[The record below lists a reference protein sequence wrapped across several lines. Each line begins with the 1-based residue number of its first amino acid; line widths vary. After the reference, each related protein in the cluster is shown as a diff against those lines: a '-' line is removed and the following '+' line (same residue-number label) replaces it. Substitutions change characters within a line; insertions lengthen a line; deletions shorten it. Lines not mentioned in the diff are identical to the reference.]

1 MLIGR
6 TTITDTGIRIF
17 DVDGSSI
24 DLTAE
29 DALDLATWIRNMP
42 HYMALLDILR
52 RKQVREKLAQQD
64 LRDQADAMLSQ
75 RKKAD
80 SDTPAHP
87 DAQSY
92 LESED
97 R

>member
-6 TTITDTGIRIF
+6 TIITDTGIRIF

-24 DLTAE
+24 DITAE
-29 DALDLATWIRNMP
+29 YALDLATWIRNMN

-52 RKQVREKLAQQD
+52 RKEVREKL
-64 LRDQADAMLSQ
+64 
-75 RKKAD
+75 
-80 SDTPAHP
+80 AHP

-92 LESED
+92 MEGQTDDETNG
-97 R
+97 

>member
-6 TTITDTGIRIF
+6 TAITDDGIRIF

-24 DLTAE
+24 DITAE
-29 DALDLATWIRNMP
+29 DALDLATWIRNRSQ
-42 HYMALLDILR
+42 YMALLDILR

-87 DAQSY
+87 DGQSY